1 MVVVVVVSDSLTDG
15 LFVVDCEERK
25 KREKRRKTC
34 GHQLE
39 DKEEEKR
46 RRDKKTLSLVRNHYR
61 IKLQMKKKSTG
72 QTLLK
77 LEREQ
82 KGERKKKE
90 QVALTFE
97 WISPGRYFQWFCR
110 DLHGFPPLLHQT
122 YSPLY

>member
-46 RRDKKTLSLVRNHYR
+46 RDKKPLSLVRNHYR

-90 QVALTFE
+90 QIALTFE